1 MGVVRVISGSGL
13 GLVMTAERNVCAIVA
28 NPLKNTSN
36 AKMELKFT
44 LKEIA
49 HQAGLSLATVDR
61 VVHERAHV
69 RALTRARVQAAQ
81 DELHRQHA
89 ASLLG
94 EKRVTLDIVM
104 QAPERFSTTIVWPI
118 AGVTRSASS
127 RARMSVEPPGGYGT
141 TIRIGRD
148 G

>member
-1 MGVVRVISGSGL
+1 
-13 GLVMTAERNVCAIVA
+13 
-28 NPLKNTSN
+28 
-36 AKMELKFT
+36 MELKFT

-104 QAPERFSTTIVWPI
+104 LYQHQLYLTNVYLVYYS
-118 AGVTRSASS
+118 
-127 RARMSVEPPGGYGT
+127 
-141 TIRIGRD
+141 D
-148 G
+148 